1 MRKST
6 RDEKAMEWNSQDG
19 VKVSRE
25 PNLNPR
31 ESCQQALAQVLPF
44 SRHRPK
50 RNPRPEVAPAEK
62 RVLELKA
69 RVKKGQYQ
77 VETVRLAEKM
87 IREALL
93 ENLATARRKGS
104 SGAVR

>member
-1 MRKST
+1 MEQSTGDQKAVKGTNRGRVLRFKARKVGAKKADSMTLGRVVPFAGLGRKS
-6 RDEKAMEWNSQDG
+6 RPQPEPDQVEK
-19 VKVSRE
+19 KVR
-25 PNLNPR
+25 
-31 ESCQQALAQVLPF
+31 
-44 SRHRPK
+44 
-50 RNPRPEVAPAEK
+50 
-62 RVLELKA
+62 ELKA

-93 ENLATARRKGS
+93 ENLSTARRKGS